1 MRGRSVR
8 RRRLSESV
16 AARAAL
22 LAFAA
27 AAAPLAAAVTAG
39 AHPALLALAA
49 AVAGL
54 AVAGIV
60 WLLRPLAQLAD
71 ALDHYGDHRAAGRGA
86 QDDFSR
92 IRRGLKGLE
101 ARLEAATRRADPA
114 RLEDPLTG
122 LPNRLAVMRR
132 TRDEIARAR
141 RKATPMAVAL
151 LALDGFPA
159 AEKALGRLET
169 ERVLRLTAETLV
181 QALRAYDLVG
191 RWEGATFVA
200 VLPEAEVENAVDAMR
215 RVRERIADDR
225 IGTVAGAPIGA
236 SAGVAVLQ
244 PDDATLADI
253 AARAARALA
262 LAQARGRGV
271 EAAPGP
277 RTRPPRITSV

>member
-1 MRGRSVR
+1 MR

-16 AARAAL
+16 AVRAAL
-22 LAFAA
+22 LASIA
-27 AAAPLAAAVTAG
+27 AAAPLAAAVAAG
-39 AHPALLALAA
+39 ASPAMLVLAA
-49 AVAGL
+49 AVAGG
-54 AVAGIV
+54 AVAGV
-60 WLLRPLAQLAD
+60 LRLLKPLTGLAD
-71 ALDHYGDHRAAGRGA
+71 ALEHYRDHRAAGRGA

-92 IRRGLKGLE
+92 IRRSVKGLE

-132 TRDEIARAR
+132 ARDEIARAR

-169 ERVLRLTAETLV
+169 ERMLRLTAETLV

-191 RWEGATFVA
+191 RWEGAIFVA

-225 IGTVAGAPIGA
+225 IGMVAGAPVSA

-253 AARAARALA
+253 AGRAARALA
-262 LAQARGRGV
+262 QAQARGRGV

-277 RTRPPRITSV
+277 RSRPPRITSV

>member
-1 MRGRSVR
+1 MR
-8 RRRLSESV
+8 RRRIVDSV
-16 AARAAL
+16 AARAGL
-22 LAFAA
+22 LAAAA
-27 AAAPLAAAVTAG
+27 AAAPFAAALTSG
-39 AHPALLALAA
+39 AHPLALAA
-49 AVAGL
+49 AAAVTGGAVGGL
-54 AVAGIV
+54 V
-60 WLLRPLAQLAD
+60 WLLKPLARLGD
-71 ALDHYGDHRAAGRGA
+71 ALEHYGDHRAAQRGP
-86 QDDFSR
+86 QDDFAR
-92 IRRGLKGLE
+92 IHKGLKGLE

-132 TRDEIARAR
+132 ARDEIARAR

-191 RWEGATFVA
+191 RWEGAIFVA

-225 IGTVAGAPIGA
+225 IGMVAGAPVSA

-253 AARAARALA
+253 AGRAARALA
-262 LAQARGRGV
+262 QAQARGRGV

-277 RTRPPRITSV
+277 RSRPPRITSV